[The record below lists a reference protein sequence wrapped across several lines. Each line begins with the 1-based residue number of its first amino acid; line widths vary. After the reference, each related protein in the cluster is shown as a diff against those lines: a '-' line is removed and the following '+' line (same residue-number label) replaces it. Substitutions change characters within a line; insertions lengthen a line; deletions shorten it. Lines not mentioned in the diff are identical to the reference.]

1 MVERAMMCE
10 AATIAVAAFFVLDI
24 NKKELIEENI
34 VFLCKKSLEN
44 VLFNKKMIFLRCCC
58 NDSGQ

>member
-1 MVERAMMCE
+1 MMCE
-10 AATIAVAAFFVLDI
+10 AATDRWLPFFVLDI
-24 NKKELIEENI
+24 NKKEPIEENI

-58 NDSGQ
+58 NDSGQLE